1 MIFIWHSSRQ
11 TIAVSQPSSRLPLF
25 RPAIAMQTRRVAR
38 ELALLGISQLSSKLE
53 KDRDRDLTDILASA
67 VKTLQAEAREAL
79 EGAGGSLQRGND
91 RLNKTELLDESIQA
105 GDAKQAI
112 ALVREAIGQTQEA
125 IERVAMAIDFPV
137 LLQSAEQ
144 PELRAFAIEL
154 IESVMKYRDDVDEYL
169 DSVMKDWHMTR
180 LARIDADIL
189 RLATVEL
196 RYIGTPDRVAI
207 NEAVE
212 LAKRYSDEDSY
223 RFVNGVLRR
232 VVDAQKAAR
241 KNR

>member
-1 MIFIWHSSRQ
+1 
-11 TIAVSQPSSRLPLF
+11 
-25 RPAIAMQTRRVAR
+25 MQTRRIAR
-38 ELALLGISQLSSKLE
+38 ELALLAISQLPSKLDPKAE
-53 KDRDRDLTDILASA
+53 TGGAQDLSEILASA
-67 VKTLQAEAREAL
+67 VKTLQTEAREAL

-91 RLNKTELLDESIQA
+91 RLNKTEMLEESIQA

-112 ALVREAIGQTQEA
+112 ALVREAIEQTQSA
-125 IERVAMAIDFPV
+125 IERVGMAIDFPV

-144 PELRAFAIEL
+144 PELRAFALEL
-154 IESVMKYRDDVDEYL
+154 IEAVMKYRDDVDEYL
-169 DSVMKDWHMTR
+169 DGVMQDWHISR

-196 RYIGTPDRVAI
+196 RYVGTPDRVAI

-212 LAKRYSDEDSY
+212 LAKRYSDEESY

-232 VVDAQKAAR
+232 VVDAQKSAQRAAR
-241 KNR
+241 KAARDKS

>member
-1 MIFIWHSSRQ
+1 
-11 TIAVSQPSSRLPLF
+11 
-25 RPAIAMQTRRVAR
+25 MQTRRIAR
-38 ELALLGISQLSSKLE
+38 ELALLSISQLSSKLE
-53 KDRDRDLTDILASA
+53 KERDRDLADILASA
-67 VKTLQAEAREAL
+67 VKTLQAEAKEAL
-79 EGAGGSLQRGND
+79 ENAGGNLQRGND
-91 RLNKTELLDESIQA
+91 RLNKTELLEDSIQI
-105 GDAKQAI
+105 GDSKKAI
-112 ALVREAIGQTQEA
+112 ALVREAMEQTQAA
-125 IERVAMAIDFPV
+125 IERVAMAIDFPA

-144 PELRAFAIEL
+144 PELRAFALEL
-154 IESVMKYRDDVDEYL
+154 IEAVIQYRDDVDEFL
-169 DSVMKDWHMTR
+169 DSVMDDWHMGR

-232 VVDAQKAAR
+232 VVDSQKNVKRANW

>member
-1 MIFIWHSSRQ
+1 
-11 TIAVSQPSSRLPLF
+11 
-25 RPAIAMQTRRVAR
+25 MQTRRVAR

-53 KDRDRDLTDILASA
+53 KDRDRDIADILASA
-67 VKTLQAEAREAL
+67 VKTLQTEAREAL
-79 EGAGGSLQRGND
+79 EGAGGNLQRGND
-91 RLNKTELLDESIQA
+91 RLHKTELLNTEIQVN
-105 GDAKQAI
+105 DAQQAV
-112 ALVREAIGQTQEA
+112 ALVREAIEQTQTA
-125 IERVAMAIDFPV
+125 IERVGMALDLPL

-144 PELRAFAIEL
+144 PELRAFAMEL
-154 IESVMKYRDDVDEYL
+154 IETVMQNRNDVDEYL
-169 DSVMKDWHMTR
+169 DSVMQDWHMGR

-196 RYIGTPDRVAI
+196 RYMGTPARVAI

-232 VVDAQKAAR
+232 VVDAQKADQGNGGNAR
-241 KNR
+241 KAARRNA